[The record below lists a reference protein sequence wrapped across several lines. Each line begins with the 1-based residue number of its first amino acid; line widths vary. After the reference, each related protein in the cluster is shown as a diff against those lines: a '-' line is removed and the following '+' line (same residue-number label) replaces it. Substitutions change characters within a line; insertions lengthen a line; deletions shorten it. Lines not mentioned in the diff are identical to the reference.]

1 MRHYLCLKETQVNQ
15 EGQTSI
21 EVNTI
26 KYWSWS
32 YCDNSVYRDKN
43 GKEWKGHS
51 TLGKTSEKI

>member
-1 MRHYLCLKETQVNQ
+1 MQVNQ

-51 TLGKTSEKI
+51 TWGKTSEKI